1 MAARRRGCGY
11 DNLGEGLVV
20 PAAFTLSEDEFI
32 ALCAEYSRL
41 NPARLRAKLFWP
53 VIGLL
58 LLVPMAIVQLW
69 TWTLSP
75 WLFVTPVLLVIG
87 PLLLPTIP
95 AGEARKMFQQYAN
108 LHEPMIVEWT
118 ANHLEYRAETWTMKR
133 GWSSFTNWREAEV
146 GLVMLRAD
154 GGFSFLL
161 RRTLSESEIAEIRGI
176 LQTRAS
182 DGSKASF

>member
-1 MAARRRGCGY
+1 
-11 DNLGEGLVV
+11 
-20 PAAFTLSEDEFI
+20 
-32 ALCAEYSRL
+32 
-41 NPARLRAKLFWP
+41 
-53 VIGLL
+53 
-58 LLVPMAIVQLW
+58 
-69 TWTLSP
+69 
-75 WLFVTPVLLVIG
+75 
-87 PLLLPTIP
+87 
-95 AGEARKMFQQYAN
+95 
-108 LHEPMIVEWT
+108 
-118 ANHLEYRAETWTMKR
+118 MKR